1 MPHKNDIKFVKTER
15 RNDQTA
21 PSYRVGDE
29 GEALTQK
36 ENSEGNFPAMNPIE
50 SVGSLLKTLVYAS
63 PGTTEDYLKKNSGYL
78 AIASQNNGYDE
89 TMYKD
94 MERGGGG
101 GGSLELAGGGGGGG
115 NGDLCLQDLVT
126 GSTTGLSVQHHQHT
140 AASAMAGL
148 HGDHFQGTMHH
159 PDLHGNSHHDTSMLH
174 NSTHQ
179 LHEPL
184 EKLKR
189 VWAQGDFR
197 DETNEGLARL
207 DSTGHGAHTPGG
219 SNPSKQG
226 ATNTAPSGGFSTAPP
241 RSRTNT
247 THRPDIRKG
256 VRTPT
261 EVKHELGAGGGVVSP
276 AGIAGVN
283 DADDK
288 DGKKNKRQRR
298 QRTHFTSHQLHEL
311 EGFFTRN
318 RYPDMPT
325 REEIGQYLR
334 LQESR
339 VRIFVRMFGVVMD
352 RVVLTVR
359 TGMAEGRRERGHV
372 GLRRAHNRKLCAG
385 KPSWIYRTTPE
396 HGTVFPPRVWF
407 KNRRAKWRK
416 KERNALNAAAAATGD
431 FKTGF
436 STANLNGFIGQPFAD
451 PDALYSSYST
461 YNNWAAKVPS
471 PLSTKSF
478 PWMNTLGSVV
488 PTASH
493 HHHHTQVSPVNCF
506 NAAATSVASSH
517 MGGMSVSVGQ
527 AATSMLPGMGSGLG
541 VAGSPVAASGAACPY
556 ATPAAP
562 HHPYGPPVYTP
573 HHRTAAAP
581 EMTSSSIASLRLKA
595 RQHSSGYSGLSG
607 SSFSIDSTPVSA
619 AGSPVSSRASSVGG
633 GGGLSACQYAMSTTG
648 EGNPHSPGNAEAH
661 VNATAR
667 AQV

>member
-1 MPHKNDIKFVKTER
+1 
-15 RNDQTA
+15 
-21 PSYRVGDE
+21 
-29 GEALTQK
+29 
-36 ENSEGNFPAMNPIE
+36 
-50 SVGSLLKTLVYAS
+50 
-63 PGTTEDYLKKNSGYL
+63 
-78 AIASQNNGYDE
+78 
-89 TMYKD
+89 

-101 GGSLELAGGGGGGG
+101 GGSLELAGGGVGGGG
-115 NGDLCLQDLVT
+115 NADLLLQDLVT
-126 GSTTGLSVQHHQHT
+126 GSTTGGLSVQHHQHAS

-159 PDLHGNSHHDTSMLH
+159 TDLHGNSHHDTTMVH
-174 NSTHQ
+174 NSIHQ

-189 VWAQGDFR
+189 VWTQGEFR
-197 DETNEGLARL
+197 DETNESLARL
-207 DSTGHGAHTPGG
+207 DSTGHGSHTPGG

-226 ATNTAPSGGFSTAPP
+226 ATPTASSGGFSTAPP

-276 AGIAGVN
+276 VGVVGVN

-298 QRTHFTSHQLHEL
+298 QRTHFTSQQLQEL
-311 EGFFTRN
+311 ERFFATN
-318 RYPDMPT
+318 RYPDMPS
-325 REEIGQYLR
+325 REEMGQYLR
-334 LQESR
+334 LAESR
-339 VRIFVRMFGVVMD
+339 V
-352 RVVLTVR
+352 
-359 TGMAEGRRERGHV
+359 
-372 GLRRAHNRKLCAG
+372 
-385 KPSWIYRTTPE
+385 
-396 HGTVFPPRVWF
+396 RVWF

-416 KERNALNAAAAATGD
+416 KERNALNAAAAAAGE
-431 FKTGF
+431 FKASFGTT
-436 STANLNGFIGQPFAD
+436 SLNGFIGQPFAD

-471 PLSTKSF
+471 PLATKNF
-478 PWMNTLGSVV
+478 PWVNTLGSVV

-506 NAAATSVASSH
+506 NAATSVAGSH

-573 HHRTAAAP
+573 HHRTTVAP

-633 GGGLSACQYAMSTTG
+633 GGGLSACQYALASG
-648 EGNPHSPGNAEAH
+648 GDGGNPHSPGSTEAH
-661 VNATAR
+661 VNVTAR

>member
-1 MPHKNDIKFVKTER
+1 
-15 RNDQTA
+15 
-21 PSYRVGDE
+21 
-29 GEALTQK
+29 
-36 ENSEGNFPAMNPIE
+36 
-50 SVGSLLKTLVYAS
+50 
-63 PGTTEDYLKKNSGYL
+63 
-78 AIASQNNGYDE
+78 
-89 TMYKD
+89 

-115 NGDLCLQDLVT
+115 NADLLLQDLVT

-140 AASAMAGL
+140 AGTASMSGL
-148 HGDHFQGTMHH
+148 HGDHLQGTMHH
-159 PDLHGNSHHDTSMLH
+159 HDIHGNSHHDASMLH
-174 NSTHQ
+174 NSSHQ
-179 LHEPL
+179 LHHEPL
-184 EKLKR
+184 EKLKL
-189 VWAQGDFR
+189 WAQGDFR
-197 DETNEGLARL
+197 DETNGGLARL

-219 SNPSKQG
+219 SNPSTPG
-226 ATNTAPSGGFSTAPP
+226 ATPTTPSGGFSTAQP

-276 AGIAGVN
+276 AGVVGVN

-298 QRTHFTSHQLHEL
+298 QRTHFTSQQLQEL
-311 EGFFTRN
+311 EALFTRN
-318 RYPDMPT
+318 RYPDMST
-325 REEIGQYLR
+325 REEIGLWTN
-334 LQESR
+334 LPEPR
-339 VRIFVRMFGVVMD
+339 V
-352 RVVLTVR
+352 
-359 TGMAEGRRERGHV
+359 
-372 GLRRAHNRKLCAG
+372 
-385 KPSWIYRTTPE
+385 
-396 HGTVFPPRVWF
+396 RVWF

-416 KERNALNAAAAATGD
+416 KERNAINAAAAAAAD
-431 FKTGF
+431 YKTGF
-436 STANLNGFIGQPFAD
+436 STASLNGFISQPFAD
-451 PDALYSSYST
+451 PDALYSSYSA
-461 YNNWAAKVPS
+461 YNNWTAKVPS
-471 PLSTKSF
+471 PLGSKSF
-478 PWMNTLGSVV
+478 PWVNPLGSVV

-493 HHHHTQVSPVNCF
+493 HHHHTQVNPVNCF
-506 NAAATSVASSH
+506 NAAATSVAGSH

-607 SSFSIDSTPVSA
+607 SSFSIESTPVSA
-619 AGSPVSSRASSVGG
+619 SGSPVSSRASSVGG
-633 GGGLSACQYAMSTTG
+633 GGGLSACQYALTTTG
-648 EGNPHSPGNAEAH
+648 EANPHSPGSAEAH